1 MVATKTK
8 DVLGRVLRGTGFLA
22 VVAALPF
29 LVLRLVGLDN
39 ARPPVA
45 DTSCNSRNVPTGD
58 VTRTYTRLSIHV
70 KVPDDDWPELTRMLK
85 VFADSNDWLFRDSS
99 TSRPGVVE
107 TLGVEICPRDQS
119 IIASLNEQRWASR
132 DHAATPL
139 PPQRGGVNVRLSG
152 YATEAVWQSAAAG
165 IVATLE
171 SRWPDGVTFL
181 DGSGYEMDRPAF
193 LRAPITPE
201 QP

>member
-1 MVATKTK
+1 MVATKQK
-8 DVLGRVLRGTGFLA
+8 DVLGRVLRGAGLLA

-39 ARPPVA
+39 VASPVA
-45 DTSCNSRNVPTGD
+45 DASCDPRNVPTGD
-58 VTRTYTRLSIHV
+58 ATRTYTRLNIHV
-70 KVPDDDWPELTRMLK
+70 KLPDDDWPELTRVLK
-85 VFADSNDWLFRDSS
+85 VFADSNDWSFRDAS

-107 TLGVEICPRDQS
+107 TLGVEICTRDQS

-165 IVATLE
+165 IVMRLE
-171 SRWPDGVTFL
+171 SRWPDGVRFL
-181 DGSGYEMDRPAF
+181 DGGGYEMERPGF
-193 LRAPITPE
+193 LPGPTTPE